1 MNMDNRKTKRKQNKK
16 TPQSRNGSGQDN
28 VLPIPRDAQVIV
40 ALGGK
45 ARISTFP
52 GLGIPDRIHMRLLYA
67 ESFSLSA
74 SNLVEYHYKG
84 NGCYDPRAATG
95 GSQPHYFDQMMV
107 LYQQFYV
114 RRSQASVQIVNRT
127 VDTFGVALF
136 ASSQTTGL
144 SDYYEAEEQQN
155 KCVFTM
161 IPPSQGDVKRLV
173 LEESTDHMLANP
185 SSINDS
191 TTWGNN
197 SADPTNLWYHR
208 VLVQNL
214 SQAVTTAGVFTLRII
229 YDVEFF
235 DRREVG
241 PSTVSLPLRNARLI
255 PRK

>member
-1 MNMDNRKTKRKQNKK
+1 MDNRKTKSNKK
-16 TPQSRNGSGQDN
+16 TPQSSN
-28 VLPIPRDAQVIV
+28 VSRQPLPIPKDAQVIV
-40 ALGGK
+40 AQGVK
-45 ARISTFP
+45 ARLALFP
-52 GLGIPDRIHMRLLYA
+52 GLGIPDRVHMRMLYA

-84 NGCYDPRAATG
+84 NGCFDPRAATG
-95 GSQPHYFDQMMV
+95 GGQPHYFDQMMA

-127 VDTFGVALF
+127 IDTFGVALF
-136 ASSQTTGL
+136 ASSETTGL

-161 IPPSQGDVKRLV
+161 VPPSQGDVKRLV
-173 LEESTDHMLANP
+173 LEESTDHMLATPN
-185 SSINDS
+185 SVNDS
-191 TTWGNN
+191 TTWGSN

-214 SQAVTTAGVFTLRII
+214 SQAVTTAGIFTLRII

-241 PSTVSLPLRNARLI
+241 PSVASLPLRNARLI